1 MKIKII
7 YYMIISILLIG
18 IVSALEECGDS
29 VPINKECSLI
39 SPYISY
45 CGTYD
50 LDIYYSNGTS
60 FVTDGTITQI
70 GSTGIYNY
78 TINFTS
84 ADTFIVKLCDDSVRP
99 VIVLDPDSWILG
111 TSWWSY
117 ILQIYHY
124 VLAGG
129 Y

>member
-1 MKIKII
+1 M
-7 YYMIISILLIG
+7 ISILQID
-18 IVSALEECGDS
+18 IVSALEECGNS
-29 VPINKECSLI
+29 IPINKECSI
-39 SPYISY
+39 ITPYINY
-45 CGTYD
+45 CSAYD

-78 TINFTS
+78 TTNFT
-84 ADTFIVKLCDDSVRP
+84 AVDTFAIKLCDDSVRT
-99 VIVLDPDSWILG
+99 VIALDPDSWILG